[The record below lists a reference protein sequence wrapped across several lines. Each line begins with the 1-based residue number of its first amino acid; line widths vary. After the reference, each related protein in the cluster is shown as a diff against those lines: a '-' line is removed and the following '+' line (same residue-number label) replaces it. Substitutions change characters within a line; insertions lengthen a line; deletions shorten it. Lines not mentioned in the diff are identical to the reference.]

1 MKAKKM
7 VKTAYHYRFLL
18 AFLVFILCV
27 VFEISGSSIGLWQ
40 DFTGVSTES
49 WNGVLLGKSREIR
62 TDEWAVNTPMAFS
75 QYADRGEQEAFSYYS
90 TIMRGTQTDAY
101 IIYGQPVRSWKM
113 IYRPF
118 QWGYLFLSQGK
129 GLAFFWCGRW
139 IALFLVSLEMGRY
152 LFQKKKALAGAYTF
166 LITLSPIV
174 QWWFAING
182 LVEMLVF
189 GQLAVLLIKEYIRQ
203 TNYWKKFFRMLGIVW
218 CGGTYILV
226 FYPAWQ
232 VPIAYVY
239 LFLLI
244 GIIPREWKKEN
255 WHWKKDLPILAC
267 LFLLLGGSVGVI
279 FYDAKD
285 TILAVLN
292 TVYPGSRVC
301 SGGGAI
307 EMLLGWP
314 SNLFLPYKNNVA
326 IGISNVCEK
335 AGFISFFPLGLLLG
349 LWVMVKEKKRDAFL
363 ISTYLG
369 SLLLSAYVI
378 FPWPVLLAKV
388 TLLSHCQ
395 PERAAAGAAMLNLIV
410 LLYAIDQ
417 SERKISPLLCVAGA
431 EVIAVELSGYVYHTT
446 PDVFETMIWVALMPV
461 IALIAVAAAFFAI
474 GRGKKAQYAFAAIC
488 VGVSVFTGATVN
500 PVRTGVSVVE
510 DNALVKAVKEVSKSD
525 GGEGLWMSEDMTMP
539 LLNVP
544 LLAGAPTINCTNTY
558 PVMERWEAI
567 DTEKQ
572 YENVYNRYANFHIIL
587 KKDGEAVFKNPV
599 PDQVELSMPVDD
611 LKTLQISWILTK
623 NDLEGLE
630 TDLIQFEKTTEVG
643 NYKIYKVVCQS

>member
-1 MKAKKM
+1 M
-7 VKTAYHYRFLL
+7 H
-18 AFLVFILCV
+18 
-27 VFEISGSSIGLWQ
+27 
-40 DFTGVSTES
+40 
-49 WNGVLLGKSREIR
+49 
-62 TDEWAVNTPMAFS
+62 
-75 QYADRGEQEAFSYYS
+75 RGEQEAFSYYS

-152 LFQKKKALAGAYTF
+152 LFQKKGTGGAYTF

-203 TNYWKKFFRMLGIVW
+203 TNYWKKFFLMLGIVW

-267 LFLLLGGSVGVI
+267 FFLLLGGSVGVI

-285 TILAVLN
+285 TILAMLN

-349 LWVMVKEKKRDAFL
+349 LWVMVKEKK
-363 ISTYLG
+363 
-369 SLLLSAYVI
+369 
-378 FPWPVLLAKV
+378 
-388 TLLSHCQ
+388 
-395 PERAAAGAAMLNLIV
+395 EML
-410 LLYAIDQ
+410 
-417 SERKISPLLCVAGA
+417 
-431 EVIAVELSGYVYHTT
+431 
-446 PDVFETMIWVALMPV
+446 F
-461 IALIAVAAAFFAI
+461 
-474 GRGKKAQYAFAAIC
+474 
-488 VGVSVFTGATVN
+488 
-500 PVRTGVSVVE
+500 
-510 DNALVKAVKEVSKSD
+510 
-525 GGEGLWMSEDMTMP
+525 
-539 LLNVP
+539 
-544 LLAGAPTINCTNTY
+544 
-558 PVMERWEAI
+558 
-567 DTEKQ
+567 
-572 YENVYNRYANFHIIL
+572 
-587 KKDGEAVFKNPV
+587 
-599 PDQVELSMPVDD
+599 
-611 LKTLQISWILTK
+611 
-623 NDLEGLE
+623 
-630 TDLIQFEKTTEVG
+630 
-643 NYKIYKVVCQS
+643 

>member
-1 MKAKKM
+1 MRAKKV
-7 VKTAYHYRFLL
+7 VKAAYHYRFLL

-40 DFTGVSTES
+40 DYTGVSTES
-49 WNGVLLGKSREIR
+49 WDGVLLGKSREIR

-75 QYADRGEQEAFSYYS
+75 QYAGRGEQDAFSYYS
-90 TIMRGTQTDAY
+90 TIMRGTETDAY

-139 IALFLVSLEMGRY
+139 IALFLVSLEMGKY
-152 LFQKKKALAGAYTF
+152 LFKKKKALAGAYTF
-166 LITLSPIV
+166 LITLSPVV

-203 TNYWKKFFRMLGIVW
+203 ESYGKKFLLMLGVVW

-255 WHWKKDLPILAC
+255 WHWKKDLPILVC
-267 LFLLLGGSVGVI
+267 FFVLLGGSVGVI

-292 TVYPGSRVC
+292 TVYPGKRVC

-307 EMLLGWP
+307 GMLLGWP
-314 SNLFLPYKNNVA
+314 SNLFFPYKNNVA
-326 IGISNVCEK
+326 VGVSNVCEK
-335 AGFISFFPLGLLLG
+335 ANFLSFFPLGLLLG
-349 LWVMVKEKKRDAFL
+349 LWMMIKEKKRDVFL
-363 ISTYLG
+363 ISTYVG
-369 SLLLSAYVI
+369 SLFLTAYVV
-378 FPWPVLLAKV
+378 FPWPVLLAKG

-395 PERAAAGAAMLNLIV
+395 PDRAAVGAALLNLIV
-410 LLYAIDQ
+410 LLYAVDQ
-417 SERKISPLLCVAGA
+417 SERKISPLLCAAGA
-431 EVIAVELSGYVYHTT
+431 EVIAVELGSYVYHHMT
-446 PDVFETMIWVALMPV
+446 DVFESRTGVALMSIILLV
-461 IALIAVAAAFFAI
+461 AVASGLLAV

-488 VGVSVFTGATVN
+488 AGISVFAGLFVN

-510 DNALVKAVKEVSKSD
+510 NNALVKAVKEVSESD
-525 GGEGLWMSEDMTMP
+525 GGEGLWMTEDMTMP
-539 LLNVP
+539 LVNVP

-572 YENVYNRYANFHIIL
+572 YENVYNRYANFHIVL
-587 KKDGEAVFKNPV
+587 KKDGEAVFENPV

-611 LKTLQISWILTK
+611 LKTLQISWILTR
-623 NDLEGLE
+623 NDLESLE
-630 TDLIQFEKTTEVG
+630 TNQVQFEKTTEVG
-643 NYKIYKVVCQS
+643 DYNIYKVVCQS